1 MKTITSNFELDR
13 IPTSSEWPSFEVL
26 VNPRRLNL
34 GTGHVA
40 LRQKG
45 QCSKHNGLIP
55 AKPVLAESPS
65 SQSSTRKKRYLLS
78 SYLAFCEKLR
88 DTHNHHSY
96 WPGVVQ
102 EVTENGTLAFFHGLY
117 NIFYFYHPGVVQEIG
132 ENGTLVFHY
141 GLNNVKLGLCAV

>member
-13 IPTSSEWPSFEVL
+13 IPTSSKWPSFEVL
-26 VNPRRLNL
+26 FNPRRLNL

-45 QCSKHNGLIP
+45 QCSKHNGLIS
-55 AKPVLAESPS
+55 ARPVLAESPS
-65 SQSSTRKKRYLLS
+65 SQSLTRKRRYLPS

-96 WPGVVQ
+96 QPGVVQ
-102 EVTENGTLAFFHGLY
+102 EVTENGKLAFFHGLY
-117 NIFYFYHPGVVQEIG
+117 NINTDKVCYLSAVAVFNTRLPWPPPIDNYRRFY
-132 ENGTLVFHY
+132 
-141 GLNNVKLGLCAV
+141 KL